1 MCTYVRTGFVSYAA
15 CVGSRAALARAQM
28 HSVAPEGAILQQ
40 HQICFRQHTL
50 VLEIRCVFELL
61 HDFRRNAA
69 ALRCRWRR
77 SRGAHLRALGT
88 GSAGDAAATL
98 QVNAGAAMPTRVG
111 LDPVFLCVDM
121 GQETDDVGKTGARK
135 KRLRQEE
142 LPTNKYV
149 ATTLDQPA
157 CQCVLLI

>member
-1 MCTYVRTGFVSYAA
+1 MYAQVFFSYAA
-15 CVGSRAALARAQM
+15 CVGPRAALARTQM
-28 HSVAPEGAILQQ
+28 QSVAAEEAVLQQ

-50 VLEIRCVFELL
+50 VLETRCVFELL
-61 HDFRRNAA
+61 HDFRRSAA
-69 ALRCRWRR
+69 ALRCMWRR

-121 GQETDDVGKTGARK
+121 GQETDDVDKTGASK
-135 KRLRQEE
+135 KRLRRE
-142 LPTNKYV
+142 
-149 ATTLDQPA
+149 
-157 CQCVLLI
+157 

>member
-1 MCTYVRTGFVSYAA
+1 M
-15 CVGSRAALARAQM
+15 
-28 HSVAPEGAILQQ
+28 
-40 HQICFRQHTL
+40 
-50 VLEIRCVFELL
+50 
-61 HDFRRNAA
+61 
-69 ALRCRWRR
+69 
-77 SRGAHLRALGT
+77 RALGT
-88 GSAGDAAATL
+88 GSAGGAAATL

-121 GQETDDVGKTGARK
+121 GQETDDVDKTGASK

-157 CQCVLLI
+157 CQCVLLT